1 MPLVS
6 RPQTMPRSAKMLQF
20 VNWRI
25 RVTIAD
31 NRELVGTFL
40 AFDKHMNLVLG
51 DCEEFRRVVPKGK
64 KGAISPPPLSV
75 CEFVSVFCVLAWF
88 I

>member
-1 MPLVS
+1 
-6 RPQTMPRSAKMLQF
+6 MPRSAKMLQF

-64 KGAISPPPLSV
+64 KGAFPPAGVCVSFLRAYLYEREDVRTLS
-75 CEFVSVFCVLAWF
+75 